1 MGSDKNNNVIECGGG
16 PWYESNGPTPT
27 YLREIMFNKYED
39 QCSDSLTEE
48 LLREILVKIIPDTRN
63 DLGSWRGLSTFG
75 TSGYVYQQIEKDIDN
90 EILAKTNV

>member
-1 MGSDKNNNVIECGGG
+1 MGTDKNNNVIDCGGG
-16 PWYESNGPTPT
+16 PWYESDGPTPT
-27 YLREIMFNKYED
+27 YIREIMFNKYED

-63 DLGSWRGLSTFG
+63 DFGSWRGLSTFG